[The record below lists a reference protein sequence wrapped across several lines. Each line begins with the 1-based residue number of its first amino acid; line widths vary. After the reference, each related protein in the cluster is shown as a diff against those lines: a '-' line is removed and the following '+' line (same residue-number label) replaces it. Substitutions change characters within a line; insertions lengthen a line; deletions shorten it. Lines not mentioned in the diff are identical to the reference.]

1 MGPRKP
7 YNTSCESQFYGLQG
21 GTVGFM
27 QLLLVVKLQK
37 GKHNQVLN

>member
-1 MGPRKP
+1 MGPKKP
-7 YNTSCESQFYGLQG
+7 YNTSCEWLQG